1 MFNAMSSKRKLV
13 HPTDEEDAS
22 IQRGIAADPDTRELS
37 DEEFKR
43 LRPFGE
49 VMAKRRAGR
58 PPLESPKEQISIRY
72 DADILEAFRATG
84 DGWQTRMN
92 TALRVY
98 LSEHP
103 LGKAS
108 R

>member
-1 MFNAMSSKRKLV
+1 MSSKRKFIY
-13 HPTDEEDAS
+13 PTDQEEAA
-22 IQRGIAADPDTRELS
+22 IRRGIVDDPDTRELS
-37 DEEFKR
+37 DDEFTR

-58 PPLESPKEQISIRY
+58 PPLQSPKEQVSIRY

-92 TALRVY
+92 AALRVY

-103 LGKAS
+103 LGKAN

>member
-1 MFNAMSSKRKLV
+1 MSSKRKFAY
-13 HPTDEEDAS
+13 PTDEEEAA
-22 IQRGIAADPDTRELS
+22 IQRGIAADSDTRELS

-43 LRPFGE
+43 LRPLGD

-58 PPLESPKEQISIRY
+58 PPLASPKEQVSIRY
-72 DADILEAFRATG
+72 DADIIEAFRATG
-84 DGWQTRMN
+84 DGWQTRIN
-92 TALRVY
+92 AALRVY

-103 LGKAS
+103 LRKAS